1 MHKRLLFLSIFLVN
15 TLFAQQVH
23 LDVAISYFEKGKYSL
38 AQNLFENIP
47 NSEDAKYYSAICAK
61 MLFASDA
68 LDQLNQFL
76 DEHPYSLYR
85 DDIYLSLSDIFYRKK
100 EYKDV
105 IRYYKLISQPLT
117 NEHRFKL
124 AYSYFCINLYNEASY
139 HFSFLINHS

>member
-1 MHKRLLFLSIFLVN
+1 M
-15 TLFAQQVH
+15 
-23 LDVAISYFEKGKYSL
+23 DVAISYFEKGKYSL

-76 DEHPYSLYR
+76 DEYPYSLYR

-100 EYKDV
+100 EYKD
-105 IRYYKLISQPLT
+105 
-117 NEHRFKL
+117 L
-124 AYSYFCINLYNEASY
+124 AEPMRGYML
-139 HFSFLINHS
+139 